1 MSSISFAPG
10 SKYRSLTYGLPYGLV
25 TSKHNRPMKRIN
37 FLVSRESL
45 ELLLPNLVNH
55 LTVAQP
61 QFRSQRGTGSDCGLQ
76 VSRHAW
82 PRRERIHHTEQAH
95 DVSSSD
101 TVFHFFSLRLNEVSS
116 ECLEHDPVSSKPHKC
131 WKFAVFEHPGP
142 YSFRGPS
149 GHVEKEKEPLGGAY
163 ADSTE
168 SVNKPGHATR
178 PITLHEK
185 FVPQILIGFRE
196 RVICLVY
203 RTEVVAECTSSDPLW
218 KM

>member
-1 MSSISFAPG
+1 M
-10 SKYRSLTYGLPYGLV
+10 
-25 TSKHNRPMKRIN
+25 
-37 FLVSRESL
+37 
-45 ELLLPNLVNH
+45 
-55 LTVAQP
+55 
-61 QFRSQRGTGSDCGLQ
+61 
-76 VSRHAW
+76 
-82 PRRERIHHTEQAH
+82 
-95 DVSSSD
+95 
-101 TVFHFFSLRLNEVSS
+101 
-116 ECLEHDPVSSKPHKC
+116 
-131 WKFAVFEHPGP
+131 FEHPGP

-149 GHVEKEKEPLGGAY
+149 GHIEKEKEPLGGAY

-168 SVNKPGHATR
+168 SVNKADHATR